1 MLRGQTNLIPKI
13 AVTTSML
20 ILGVK
25 RGRLGPG
32 ASEEGFGSRGG
43 KVLDWRKGIRMPAT
57 ACFDAFKWLLIV
69 GATVQVYRADY
80 TTLPRISDWKRSRD
94 RGSRDYLRNRRRA
107 RAVASIFVLV

>member
-13 AVTTSML
+13 AVTTPML
-20 ILGVK
+20 ILSVK
-25 RGRLGPG
+25 RGLLGPG

-80 TTLPRISDWKRSRD
+80 TTLPRISDWERSRD
-94 RGSRDYLRNRRRA
+94 RRSRDYL
-107 RAVASIFVLV
+107 